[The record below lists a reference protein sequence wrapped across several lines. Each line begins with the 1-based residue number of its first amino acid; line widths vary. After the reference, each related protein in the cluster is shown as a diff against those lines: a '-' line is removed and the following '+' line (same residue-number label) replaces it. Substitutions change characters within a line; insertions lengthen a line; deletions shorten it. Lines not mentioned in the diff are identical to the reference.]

1 MTKTGMN
8 MKRFFPFFLLLL
20 ITLPVLGQDVE
31 DIIEEIQDTY
41 EDMDNFTATF
51 KRVESFKLT
60 GTVSETVGKVWVKDG
75 TRYRFESEE
84 QQIIT
89 DGKTVWTYNAI
100 NKQVIIDRVRK
111 ESGALLPRD
120 MLFKYP
126 KEYYSTLIRTEK
138 NKDKKIYVIK
148 LTPRGK
154 VTGVVKSMK
163 IWVEEDH
170 WYITKIE
177 ITDLNNNT
185 TLFEISDID
194 VKAKLKDSLF
204 AFKDIPGVRVIDMR

>member
-1 MTKTGMN
+1 MTGTP
-8 MKRFFPFFLLLL
+8 MKRFFSLLFLFLMVMPLLS
-20 ITLPVLGQDVE
+20 QDVE
-31 DIIEEIQDTY
+31 DIIDEVQDTY

-51 KRVESFKLT
+51 KRVESFRLT

-75 TRYRFESEE
+75 TKYRFESEE
-84 QQIIT
+84 QQIVT

-100 NKQVIIDRVRK
+100 NKQVIVDRVRK

-120 MLFKYP
+120 MLLKYP
-126 KEYYSTLIRTEK
+126 KKYYSTLIRTEK
-138 NKDKKIYVIK
+138 NNGKEIYVIK
-148 LTPRGK
+148 LTPKGK

-163 IWVEEDH
+163 IWVEDGS
-170 WYITKIE
+170 WFITKIE

-204 AFKDIPGVRVIDMR
+204 TFKDIPGVRVIDMR

>member
-1 MTKTGMN
+1 
-8 MKRFFPFFLLLL
+8 MKRFLSILMLLFLA
-20 ITLPVLGQDVE
+20 IPVHSQDVE

-75 TRYRFESEE
+75 TRYRFESAE

-89 DGKTVWTYNAI
+89 DGKTVWNYNAI
-100 NKQVIIDRVRK
+100 NKQVIIDRVRR

-138 NKDKKIYVIK
+138 NNGKDVYIIK

-163 IWVEEDH
+163 IWVEEDR
-170 WYITKIE
+170 WFITKIE

-194 VKAKLKDSLF
+194 VKTKLKDSLF
-204 AFKDIPGVRVIDMR
+204 TFKDIPGVRVIDMR